1 MEVERVRNCV
11 GGSVAV
17 RACGVSS
24 CVKVPSG
31 DAFFGLNNWMHD
43 HGWMVSCLFLCDNR
57 APAPVA
63 KAEIRVKTPEKMPEF
78 FFPTQTETETEN
90 KKRQS
95 PKILLSTSKKTSR
108 KTIRR

>member
-1 MEVERVRNCV
+1 MRNCV

-78 FFPTQTETETEN
+78 FFPTQR
-90 KKRQS
+90 KR
-95 PKILLSTSKKTSR
+95 KR
-108 KTIRR
+108 KTKKAKSQNIVINLKKNLQKND